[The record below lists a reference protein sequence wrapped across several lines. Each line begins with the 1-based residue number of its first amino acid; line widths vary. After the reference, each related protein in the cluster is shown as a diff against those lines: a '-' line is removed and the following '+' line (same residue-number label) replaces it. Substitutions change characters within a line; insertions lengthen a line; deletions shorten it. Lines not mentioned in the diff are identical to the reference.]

1 MVFDPSLYTE
11 FRYTAADFSAADF
24 SFSFRYELVSP
35 DDTQEFTERIAFT
48 PVRAEHEVDWPR
60 VRSLAVMLGAVLGL
74 SYYKAA
80 APSRYVVAVEGMTQE
95 GIEYL
100 RSVLREGLAE
110 YAYRNSFPVLCH
122 PRLSTKHQ
130 RLTHGP
136 LRLI

>member
-11 FRYTAADFSAADF
+11 FRYTGVDFSAADF

-60 VRSLAVMLGAVLGL
+60 VRSLAVMLGAVLGI

-80 APSRYVVAVEGMTQE
+80 APSRLCGGRGGYDTGGNGVSS
-95 GIEYL
+95 L
-100 RSVLREGLAE
+100 RS
-110 YAYRNSFPVLCH
+110 
-122 PRLSTKHQ
+122 PR
-130 RLTHGP
+130 GFG
-136 LRLI
+136 